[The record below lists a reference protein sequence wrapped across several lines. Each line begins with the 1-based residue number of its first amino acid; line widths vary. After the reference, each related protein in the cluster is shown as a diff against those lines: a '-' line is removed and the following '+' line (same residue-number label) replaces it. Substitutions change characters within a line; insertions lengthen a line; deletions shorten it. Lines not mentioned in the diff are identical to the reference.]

1 MKIAGGPNGGIAMK
15 CAHWGL
21 LIVLLTPARAAMARQ
36 QTTQPQD
43 PVAEAAR
50 RARGQ
55 KQQQAKATKVWN
67 NDNIPKSPDG
77 LSVIGQASPESQ
89 PTSADSSAN
98 APKTAASGDEKKAT
112 PAAAA
117 QKSAIESDLAAAKEQ
132 LQTLQNDLDILQR
145 KYTLDQQMFYGKP
158 NYAADK
164 AGAASLQDEQDQI
177 DAKQQEMITAQ
188 QKIADLQA
196 KLNAASP
203 APSSETKDNSQ

>member
-1 MKIAGGPNGGIAMK
+1 MKY
-15 CAHWGL
+15 AHWGL
-21 LIVLLTPARAAMARQ
+21 LIVLLAPARAAVARQ
-36 QTTQPQD
+36 QTAQTQD

-50 RARGQ
+50 RAREQ

-77 LSVIGQASPESQ
+77 LSVIGQAPPENQ
-89 PTSADSSAN
+89 ATSADSSAN
-98 APKTAASGDEKKAT
+98 AQKPAASGDEKKAAA
-112 PAAAA
+112 PAAAG
-117 QKSAIESDLAAAKEQ
+117 QKSAVESELAAAKEQ

-145 KYTLDQQMFYGKP
+145 KYTLDQQMYYGRP

-177 DAKQQEMITAQ
+177 DAKQQEMIAAQ

>member
-1 MKIAGGPNGGIAMK
+1 MKY
-15 CAHWGL
+15 AHWGL
-21 LIVLLTPARAAMARQ
+21 LILLLTPAGAAVAQQ
-36 QTTQPQD
+36 QTTQTQD

-77 LSVIGQASPESQ
+77 LSVIGPSSPESQ
-89 PTSADSSAN
+89 APSVDSSAN
-98 APKTAASGDEKKAT
+98 APKTPASGDEKKAA

-177 DAKQQEMITAQ
+177 DAKQQEMIAAQ

>member
-1 MKIAGGPNGGIAMK
+1 MKY
-15 CAHWGL
+15 AHWGL
-21 LIVLLTPARAAMARQ
+21 LIVLLTPARAAVARQ
-36 QTTQPQD
+36 QSTQTQD

-50 RARGQ
+50 RAREQ

-67 NDNIPKSPDG
+67 NDNIPKNPDG
-77 LSVIGQASPESQ
+77 LSVIGQATPESQ

-98 APKTAASGDEKKAT
+98 AQKPAASGDEKKTAA

-177 DAKQQEMITAQ
+177 DAKQQEMIAAQ

>member
-1 MKIAGGPNGGIAMK
+1 MKY
-15 CAHWGL
+15 AHWGL
-21 LIVLLTPARAAMARQ
+21 LILLLAPARAAVARQ
-36 QTTQPQD
+36 QTPQPQD

-50 RARGQ
+50 RAREQ

-77 LSVIGQASPESQ
+77 LSVIGQASSENQAAP
-89 PTSADSSAN
+89 ADSSAN
-98 APKTAASGDEKKAT
+98 AEKPAASGDAKKAA
-112 PAAAA
+112 PAAAE
-117 QKSAIESDLAAAKEQ
+117 QKSAVESELAAAKEG
-132 LQTLQNDLDILQR
+132 LQTLENDLDILQR
-145 KYTLDQQMFYGKP
+145 KYTLDQQMYYGKP

-177 DAKQQEMITAQ
+177 DAKQREMIAAQ
-188 QKIADLQA
+188 QKIVDLQA

>member
-1 MKIAGGPNGGIAMK
+1 MKYAQ
-15 CAHWGL
+15 WGL
-21 LIVLLTPARAAMARQ
+21 LIVLLTPARAAVARQ
-36 QTTQPQD
+36 QTTQQQD
-43 PVAEAAR
+43 PVAAAAR
-50 RARGQ
+50 RAREQ

-77 LSVIGQASPESQ
+77 LSVIGPASPESQ
-89 PTSADSSAN
+89 SASADSSGN
-98 APKTAASGDEKKAT
+98 AQKPAASGDEKKAA
-112 PAAAA
+112 PAGAA

-177 DAKQQEMITAQ
+177 DAKQQEMIAAQ
-188 QKIADLQA
+188 QKIADLQS

>member
-1 MKIAGGPNGGIAMK
+1 MAG
-15 CAHWGL
+15 
-21 LIVLLTPARAAMARQ
+21 Q
-36 QTTQPQD
+36 QTTKPQD

-50 RARGQ
+50 RAREQ

-67 NDNIPKSPDG
+67 NDNIPKNPDG

-98 APKTAASGDEKKAT
+98 APKTAASGDEKKTA

-132 LQTLQNDLDILQR
+132 LQTQQNDLDILQR

>member
-1 MKIAGGPNGGIAMK
+1 VR
-15 CAHWGL
+15 CAYWGL
-21 LIVLLTPARAAMARQ
+21 LIVLLAPARAAVARQ

-50 RARGQ
+50 RAREQ
-55 KQQQAKATKVWN
+55 KQQQAKVTKVWN

-77 LSVIGQASPESQ
+77 LSVIGPASPENQS
-89 PTSADSSAN
+89 TSADSSGN
-98 APKTAASGDEKKAT
+98 AQKPAASGDEKKAAA

-145 KYTLDQQMFYGKP
+145 KYTLDQQMYYGKP

-177 DAKQQEMITAQ
+177 DAKQQEMIAAQ